1 MATEPFPRCFDS
13 QKQWSIWRE
22 LALVSLPGG
31 NGYCVDCLPSF
42 QSQMIRERRC
52 AFPGVTFVM
61 VDDRLEGRR
70 SLKSKKEMMYQ
81 TEEVR

>member
-1 MATEPFPRCFDS
+1 
-13 QKQWSIWRE
+13 
-22 LALVSLPGG
+22 
-31 NGYCVDCLPSF
+31 
-42 QSQMIRERRC
+42 MIRERRC

-70 SLKSKKEMMYQ
+70 PLKSKKEMMYQ